1 MLSSVIRVLRTVNV
15 HPQREVDLVME
26 YSGDLMMHEASDY
39 AEPQMHRSVGKVK
52 DDRLLWHLLPRRRR
66 RLEQTESML
75 REPKVSDHELM
86 LLL

>member
-1 MLSSVIRVLRTVNV
+1 MIRVLWTVNV

-26 YSGDLMMHEASDY
+26 YSGGLMMHEASDY

-52 DDRLLWHLLPRRRR
+52 DDRLPWHPLPRRLR
-66 RLEQTESML
+66 RLGQIESML
-75 REPKVSDHELM
+75 REPKVSDNEIM